1 MFCCYFQSAYF
12 FPCVVI
18 LHHLFVITSSFSGS
32 TVHSRW
38 LHWDRVRCWV
48 LYCSHSGWWM
58 LRSKLCLRFFL
69 FPKRSILHMMVHT
82 FASMYHLTG
91 NYAILSI
98 TQTLFFHSQDL
109 IYLIILHTN
118 RQTVVNI
125 WKSHILTAVKDV
137 NMEVIFAVMNTLT
150 AVQIYDFHIFITVY
164 SPLHGFIWNQ
174 HIDQLPVGLLA
185 QLVEHCTGIAEV
197 MGSNPVQAW
206 IFFRPSFHYYLSSV
220 CYCEGCFHIHDSPY
234 SLPYNSYDVILE
246 I

>member
-1 MFCCYFQSAYF
+1 MLS
-12 FPCVVI
+12 
-18 LHHLFVITSSFSGS
+18 
-32 TVHSRW
+32 
-38 LHWDRVRCWV
+38 WV
-48 LYCSHSGWWM
+48 LH
-58 LRSKLCLRFFL
+58 
-69 FPKRSILHMMVHT
+69 
-82 FASMYHLTG
+82 
-91 NYAILSI
+91 
-98 TQTLFFHSQDL
+98 QTLFFHSQDL

-150 AVQIYDFHIFITVY
+150 AVQIYDFHIFITIY

-206 IFFRPSFHYYLSSV
+206 IFFFFRRSFHYYLSSV
-220 CYCEGCFHIHDSPY
+220 HYCEDRFHIHNSLY
-234 SLPYNSYDVILE
+234 SLPYNSTYDVILE
-246 I
+246 K